1 MGYLLLGNIKKQAE
15 RAHHKLYHF
24 VGNSVWLDFINIP
37 LTQVLQGCH
46 CSMVVRV
53 HLKYENKMEKF
64 KMRCELCF
72 TLSTFWS
79 VRRIEIK
86 NQRLTSIFCLRK
98 LDSFLK
104 GYKWKWF
111 SSIALISSKL
121 DFYFMYLESSQNS
134 C

>member
-79 VRRIEIK
+79 VRRIEIN
-86 NQRLTSIFCLRK
+86 NQRLM
-98 LDSFLK
+98 SFFAWENLTIS
-104 GYKWKWF
+104 WKATNGNGFLPLLWYLASF
-111 SSIALISSKL
+111 

>member
-24 VGNSVWLDFINIP
+24 VGNSVRLDFINIP

-64 KMRCELCF
+64 KMRCELCLHCQLF
-72 TLSTFWS
+72 G
-79 VRRIEIK
+79 V
-86 NQRLTSIFCLRK
+86 
-98 LDSFLK
+98 
-104 GYKWKWF
+104 
-111 SSIALISSKL
+111 
-121 DFYFMYLESSQNS
+121 
-134 C
+134 